1 VFKPSCR
8 FLQPIKTL
16 YFPGFISPK
25 PIKMDNSN
33 GLPQSKPIKMDNSNG
48 LPQSKPIK
56 VDNSNRWLHKKSSTG
71 FNILSLISEG

>member
-33 GLPQSKPIKMDNSNG
+33 GLPQSKPIK
-48 LPQSKPIK
+48 
-56 VDNSNRWLHKKSSTG
+56 VDNSFRWFHKKKAQPVSIP
-71 FNILSLISEG
+71 FAYKRRIKISLIIAEA